1 MSEILEFDFS
11 KSLAVELL
19 TAKTDRDR
27 QKLIGPSQI
36 PDPCEKH
43 LASSLLGAEEAPQR
57 YWLGAVIGT
66 AIHGLLEDRMAKAD
80 GAEDYLIE
88 QKVFINTLEGYGDI
102 YGKADLVIPRKHLL
116 IDWKTTSRKKIRELQ
131 NYLHGVGRAT
141 DAHSEYTI
149 RKYYG
154 QVQLYMY
161 GLNKAGIQID
171 NAQLCFISRDGTSE
185 NDIWS
190 HTFEYS
196 EEFALQMWGRLERVW
211 RELQTGK
218 KPSDFA
224 SDPEC
229 FGCKLEEM

>member
-1 MSEILEFDFS
+1 MSEYS
-11 KSLAVELL
+11 KDLAVSLL
-19 TAKTDRDR
+19 TAKTERDH

-36 PDPCEKH
+36 PDPCARH
-43 LASSLLGAEEAPQR
+43 VASALLGSEPAPQK

-66 AIHGLLEDRMAKAD
+66 AIHGLLEQRMEGREEFIVEK
-80 GAEDYLIE
+80 
-88 QKVFINTLEGYGDI
+88 KVFINTLEGYGDI
-102 YGKADLVIPRKHLL
+102 HGKADLVIPEKKLL

-131 NYLHGVGRAT
+131 NFVHQVGRAT

-161 GLNKAGIQID
+161 GLNKAGIPIE
-171 NAQLCFISRDGTSE
+171 NAELCFVSRDGTSE

-190 HTFEYS
+190 FPIEYS
-196 EEFALQMWGRLERVW
+196 EEFAVKVWDRLESIWVR
-211 RELQTGK
+211 LQNGEA
-218 KPSDFA
+218 PSQFD

-229 FGCKLEEM
+229 FSCKMEELV